1 MKFMEVNSVDGT
13 IQMSKIVKG
22 ADYFGTN
29 ISEDTAFALLDRY
42 FELGGNTID
51 TARIYGQANPA
62 DPDGLTYSESV
73 VGRWLASRGMRK
85 NVVLVT
91 KGCHPDRNCVT
102 KSRICKQVIDQELET
117 SFSQLKVDSVDIY
130 FLHRD
135 NPDMPVGEIMDM
147 LYEHVKAGEIRA
159 LGASNWSVQR
169 IDQANQWAMAHGK
182 TPFTISQIQWG
193 LASTTPEAWGDPTLV
208 AMNDSEYA
216 GYFRNGI
223 PVMAFAS
230 QGGGYYSKK
239 LMGLPLKEKIIRRY
253 ENPRNQARLSLVKQ
267 ITEEIGCSPAAV
279 CMAFLTSNPLQSAAI
294 VGCSSVAQL
303 EDSMSFCDLTLTEAQ
318 IDELQNISG
327 KLF

>member
-1 MKFMEVNSVDGT
+1 MKFMEVNSVDG
-13 IQMSKIVKG
+13 IIHMSKIVKG

-62 DPDGLTYSESV
+62 DPNGPTYSEGV

-117 SFSQLKVDSVDIY
+117 SFSELKVDFVDVY

-147 LYEHVKAGEIRA
+147 LNEHVESGKIRA

-169 IDQANQWAMAHGK
+169 IDQANQWALSHGK

-193 LASTTPEAWGDPTLV
+193 LASTSSGAWGDPTLV
-208 AMNDSEYA
+208 AMNDAEYA
-216 GYFRNGI
+216 GYMKNKI

-239 LMGLPLKEKIIRRY
+239 LTGLPLKDKIIRRY
-253 ENPRNQARLSLVKQ
+253 ENPLNQGRLPVVKR
-267 ITEEIGCSPAAV
+267 ISEEIGCSPAAV

-294 VGCSSVAQL
+294 VGCSTVAQL
-303 EDSMSFCDLTLTEAQ
+303 EDSMSSCDLTLTKAQLEA
-318 IDELQNISG
+318 LQSPT
-327 KLF
+327 L